1 MGKIKEIIQKY
12 KNNEISDKKKIENLI
27 YFLVMLVILVIGMN
41 NIFFKDNNDE
51 EKSIKNIENSN
62 ISTNNLDGSN
72 NIEEKLEKILSKV
85 KGVTNVNVMVTYES
99 DKTIVPVYNLAEK
112 ETTTKETDSTG
123 GIRDTTQKDYS
134 REVIFQEKGNDSSI
148 VIQQNLEP
156 KIAGVI
162 VVANYNEDSILKQE
176 IISAVATASNISE
189 YKVKVL
195 SSN

>member
-1 MGKIKEIIQKY
+1 MGKIKKIIEKY
-12 KNNEISDKKKIENLI
+12 KNNEISDKKKVENLI

-41 NIFFKDNNDE
+41 TIFFKNDK
-51 EKSIKNIENSN
+51 EKIQTNQIKESSNTNSN
-62 ISTNNLDGSN
+62 NLENTN

-99 DKTIVPVYNLAEK
+99 DKQVVPIYNLEEK
-112 ETTTKETDSTG
+112 ETTTKETDSSG
-123 GIRDTTQKDYS
+123 GIRDTTQKDYT
-134 REVIFQEKGNDSSI
+134 RQVIFQEKGNDSTI
-148 VIQQNLEP
+148 VVEKNLEP

-162 VVANYNEDSILKQE
+162 VVANYNEDKNIKQD

-189 YKVKVL
+189 YRVKVL

>member
-1 MGKIKEIIQKY
+1 MGKIKKIIEKY
-12 KNNEISDKKKIENLI
+12 KNNEISDKKKVENLI

-41 NIFFKDNNDE
+41 TIFFKNDK
-51 EKSIKNIENSN
+51 EKIQTNQIKESSNTNSN
-62 ISTNNLDGSN
+62 NLENTN

-99 DKTIVPVYNLAEK
+99 DKQVVPIYNLEEK
-112 ETTTKETDSTG
+112 ETTTKETDSSG
-123 GIRDTTQKDYS
+123 GIRDTTQKDYTKQ
-134 REVIFQEKGNDSSI
+134 VIFQEKGNDSTI
-148 VIQQNLEP
+148 VVEKNLEP

-162 VVANYNEDSILKQE
+162 VVANYNEDKNIKKE

-189 YKVKVL
+189 YRVKVL

>member
-1 MGKIKEIIQKY
+1 MGKLKNIIQKY

-27 YFLVMLVILVIGMN
+27 YFLIMLVILVFGMN
-41 NIFFKDNNDE
+41 TIFFKNDNN
-51 EKSIKNIENSN
+51 EKTSKQLKETNIINS
-62 ISTNNLDGSN
+62 SSLDNTN
-72 NIEEKLEKILSKV
+72 NIEEKLEEILSKV
-85 KGVTNVNVMVTYES
+85 KGVTNVNIMVTYES
-99 DKTIVPVYNLAEK
+99 DKKIVPVYNLEEK
-112 ETTTKETDSTG
+112 QTTTKETDSTG

-134 REVIFQEKGNDSSI
+134 RQVIFQENGNDSSI
-148 VIQQNLEP
+148 VIEQNLEP

-162 VVANYNEDSILKQE
+162 VVANYNENSNLKQE

>member
-1 MGKIKEIIQKY
+1 MGKIKKIIEKY
-12 KNNEISDKKKIENLI
+12 KNNEISDKKKVENLI

-41 NIFFKDNNDE
+41 TIFFKNDK
-51 EKSIKNIENSN
+51 EKIQTNQIKESSNTNSN
-62 ISTNNLDGSN
+62 NLENTN

-99 DKTIVPVYNLAEK
+99 DKQVVPIYNLEEK
-112 ETTTKETDSTG
+112 ETTTKETDSSG
-123 GIRDTTQKDYS
+123 GIRDTNQKDYT
-134 REVIFQEKGNDSSI
+134 RQVIFQEKGNDSTI
-148 VIQQNLEP
+148 VVEKNLEP

-162 VVANYNEDSILKQE
+162 VVANYNEDKNIKQD

-189 YKVKVL
+189 YRVKVL

>member
-1 MGKIKEIIQKY
+1 MGKIKKIIEKY
-12 KNNEISDKKKIENLI
+12 KNNEISDKKKVENLI

-41 NIFFKDNNDE
+41 TIFFKNDK
-51 EKSIKNIENSN
+51 EKIQTNQIKESSNTNSN
-62 ISTNNLDGSN
+62 NLENTN

-99 DKTIVPVYNLAEK
+99 DKQVVPIYNLEEK
-112 ETTTKETDSTG
+112 ETTTKETDSSG
-123 GIRDTTQKDYS
+123 GIRDTNQKDYT
-134 REVIFQEKGNDSSI
+134 RQVIFQEKGNDSTI
-148 VIQQNLEP
+148 VVEKNLEP

-162 VVANYNEDSILKQE
+162 VVANYNEDKNIKKE

-189 YKVKVL
+189 YRVKVL